1 MLSLIKD
8 NRGYRFFF
16 IMVWLCHSA
25 VFLPGS
31 SLVADS
37 SGEWP
42 QWRGPMR
49 DGKSTETGLLKK
61 WPEGGPK
68 ILWKAGGAGMGY
80 SSFSI
85 SGGRLYTMGSVRSD
99 ENLHAFDLAT
109 GKLLWSVKVGDKFLN
124 ARGSGPRGT
133 PTVVGD
139 LVYTLGTS
147 GWLGCYKVADGA
159 EVWKFS
165 ILDRFEAK
173 NINWGLSESVLI
185 EGDLLICS
193 PGGAGSSVVALD
205 RKTGKTVWTSK
216 ELDDKAGY
224 ASAVATT
231 IAGKRQI
238 IHFNHSSAVGV
249 SLADGSSIWRYTKA
263 NNGVCNVATPV
274 VVENRVFL
282 TSDYGAG
289 CALLDLSGAGSSN
302 ILGNKWLKPDF
313 DDTKWVA
320 GKAPLGY
327 GEPAI
332 AEKNGFTISEK
343 GQSLLFRRKFT
354 VNRKVIDSKA
364 RIKLLVASDNSAV
377 VWINGHRVD
386 REQGDHEPE
395 YWNRMVEVASGIL
408 KQGANLIAV
417 RVNNNSGSSDVFLD
431 LQLEAATEPIIAAS
445 SAGWKYTVAPA
456 TTGVAREVYYNKDLQ
471 NHHGGVIYL
480 DGKIYGHSGGN
491 SKRSHTFVCM
501 DFKTGKVVW
510 KETGLGKC
518 SIVWAEGLF
527 YCLTEDGK
535 MGIAKISPAGYELV
549 SSFVFKKYK
558 RFKTGGIREDEPK
571 PCWTHP
577 VVAGGKLFL
586 RDQDNIFCYDIS
598 AK

>member
-1 MLSLIKD
+1 MFSPSIGTQL
-8 NRGYRFFF
+8 RWVF
-16 IMVWLCHSA
+16 SA
-25 VFLPGS
+25 LFLAVVFSPRAAIE
-31 SLVADS
+31 ADS

-42 QWRGPMR
+42 QWRGPKR

-61 WPEGGPK
+61 WPEDGPRL
-68 ILWKAGGAGMGY
+68 LWKAQGAGMGY

-85 SGGRLYTMGSVRSD
+85 SGGRLYTMGSVKSD
-99 ENLHAFDLAT
+99 EKLHAFELAT
-109 GKLLWSVKVGDKFLN
+109 GKLLWSVKVGDHFTN
-124 ARGSGPRGT
+124 GRGGGPRGT
-133 PTVVGD
+133 PTLVDD

-147 GWLGCYKVADGA
+147 GWLGCYKTADGA

-165 ILDRFEAK
+165 VFDRFGSK

-185 EGDLLICS
+185 EGDLLICG
-193 PGGAGSSVVALD
+193 PGGEGSSVVALD
-205 RKTGKTVWTSK
+205 RMTGKTVWTSK
-216 ELDDKAGY
+216 GLDDKAGY
-224 ASAVATT
+224 ASAVAAT
-231 IAGKRQI
+231 IAGKRQV

-274 VVENRVFL
+274 VVGNNVFL

-289 CALLDLSGAGSSN
+289 CALLDISGSSGSG
-302 ILGNKWLKPDF
+302 IEGDFWLKPDF
-313 DDTKWVA
+313 DDAKWTS

-327 GEPAI
+327 GELAV
-332 AEKNGFTISEK
+332 AERKGSTVNEK
-343 GQSLLFRRKFT
+343 GQSLLFRRKFA
-354 VNRKVIDSKA
+354 VDPKLIDSKS
-364 RIKLLVASDNSAV
+364 RFELLVASDNSAT
-377 VWINGHRVD
+377 VWINGQQVD

-395 YWNRMVEVASGIL
+395 YWNRMVEVAAGIL
-408 KQGANLIAV
+408 KKGENVIAV

-431 LQLEAATEPIIAAS
+431 LQLETAAKPVIAAS
-445 SAGWKYTVAPA
+445 SDGWKYTVAPA
-456 TTGVAREVYYNKDLQ
+456 TTGSAREVYYSKDLQ

-510 KETGLGKC
+510 KDKGLGKC
-518 SIVWAEGLF
+518 SVAWADGLF

-535 MGIAKISPAGYELV
+535 MGIARLSPAGYELV

-558 RFKTGGIREDEPK
+558 LFKTGGIREDDEK

-586 RDQDNIFCYDIS
+586 RDQDNISCYDIS